1 MLNFFSNICIKLER
15 VLFALHILLFLKRT
29 VVIGLE
35 RMTCMLP
42 VHWCWAKKKQT
53 ELAKMERKLW
63 LLVWMIFFSF
73 FKSWLAHIYEAPSIQ
88 FLENVE
94 YTQKTDLT
102 DQLGKK
108 SGRRSVFLMLV
119 FKIYFEWK
127 KNTQVEKEREVR
139 ERNCEKPLNPI
150 YQTILFPP
158 GLPKA
163 FNSHLT

>member
-1 MLNFFSNICIKLER
+1 MGWNGWLVCCQCTGVGRKKITDRIGKDGKEIVVVGLDDFF
-15 VLFALHILLFLKRT
+15 F
-29 VVIGLE
+29 
-35 RMTCMLP
+35 
-42 VHWCWAKKKQT
+42 
-53 ELAKMERKLW
+53 
-63 LLVWMIFFSF
+63 F